1 MITTGLGARY
11 WKLWTSAGLS
21 NLADGVMKVALP
33 LVAIRYTDSPV
44 VIAGLSFAFTLPWLL
59 FALTAGALADRID
72 RRRLMLVA
80 NSARALFLA
89 CLTVVTI
96 AGAGSIWLLYAAAL
110 CIGVAET
117 VYDTSSQSILPQLVP
132 RDRLSRA
139 NGRLYAAELTAN
151 DFVGPPLGGFLVA
164 TGVAFAFATPAL
176 LWVAAIGVLL
186 LVRGRFVAERTAPTT
201 IRADIVEGLRFL
213 GRSTLLRTLAIM
225 VGVFNFASSAV
236 FTVFV
241 LYAAGPQSTMKLS
254 DPAYGLLLTFSA
266 IGSVLGTFL
275 AEPAER
281 LLGRSAA
288 LKLTIVGSLLTVA
301 TPGFTDNPFII
312 GAGLL
317 LGGVTVSIWNVIT
330 VSLRQRITPT
340 RLLGRLNSAY
350 RLLAWGTMPLGAV
363 AGGFLGQAFGVQ
375 WVFLIMGALV
385 LLQLIPMLWI
395 TDRRMDDAE
404 RDVEAAEAAEAEQ
417 KAAGDAAER

>member
-1 MITTGLGARY
+1 MTATGLGARY

-44 VIAGLSFAFTLPWLL
+44 LIAGLSFAFTLPWLL

-80 NSARALFLA
+80 NAARALFLA
-89 CLTVVTI
+89 CLTAVTVL
-96 AGAGSIWLLYAAAL
+96 GGGSLWLLYAAAL
-110 CIGVAET
+110 CIGIAET
-117 VYDTSSQSILPQLVP
+117 VYDTSAQSILPQLVP

-151 DFVGPPLGGFLVA
+151 QFVGPPLGGFLVA
-164 TGVAFAFATPAL
+164 AGVVFAFATPAL
-176 LWVAAIGVLL
+176 LWIAAIGVLL
-186 LVRGRFVAERTAPTT
+186 LVRGRFTTERTAPST
-201 IRADIVEGLRFL
+201 IRADIAEGLRFL

-225 VGVFNFASSAV
+225 VGTFNFASSAV

-241 LYAAGPQSTMKLS
+241 LYAAGPASTMKLS

-281 LLGRSAA
+281 LLGRSRA
-288 LKLTIVGSLLTVA
+288 LTLTIVGSLLTVA
-301 TPGFTDNPFII
+301 TPGFTANPFII

-317 LGGVTVSIWNVIT
+317 VGGVTVSIWNVIT

-363 AGGFLGQAFGVQ
+363 VGGLLGQAFGLQ
-375 WVFLIMGALV
+375 WVFLIMGAIV
-385 LLQLIPMLWI
+385 VLQLIPMLWV

-404 RDVEAAEAAEAEQ
+404 AAVEAEEAAERASA
-417 KAAGDAAER
+417 DAPER

>member
-1 MITTGLGARY
+1 
-11 WKLWTSAGLS
+11 
-21 NLADGVMKVALP
+21 
-33 LVAIRYTDSPV
+33 
-44 VIAGLSFAFTLPWLL
+44 
-59 FALTAGALADRID
+59 
-72 RRRLMLVA
+72 MLVA
-80 NSARALFLA
+80 NSARAVFLA
-89 CLTVVTI
+89 CLTVVTV

-132 RDRLSRA
+132 RNLLSRA

-151 DFVGPPLGGFLVA
+151 EFVGPPLGGFLVA

-186 LVRGRFVAERTAPTT
+186 LVRGRFGAERHTPST
-201 IRADIVEGLRFL
+201 IRADIMEGLRFL

-266 IGSVLGTFL
+266 IGSVLGTFV

-281 LLGRSAA
+281 LLGRSRA
-288 LKLTIVGSLLTVA
+288 LVLTIVGSLLTVA

-363 AGGFLGQAFGVQ
+363 AGGLLGQAFGVQ
-375 WVFLIMGALV
+375 SVFLIMGGLV

-404 RDVEAAEAAEAEQ
+404 REVEAAEATEAAQ
-417 KAAGDAAER
+417 KPAGDVAER